1 MYHQEG
7 GCNDVMEVVMEV
19 VFHLEKIKKQNA
31 NPRKFQ
37 KKIKRVAVSFSKM
50 CKSKIF
56 VT

>member
-1 MYHQEG
+1 MYHQDG

-37 KKIKRVAVSFSKM
+37 KKLKGSPFHFQKCVNQKYL
-50 CKSKIF
+50 
-56 VT
+56 